1 MGKAGFFLIL
11 YDSALSTCCAMNGM
25 LRDGCHFETRKDS
38 VANARVVD
46 VVVCIMMGGNLC
58 DVFVLFQNL
67 IAGSHCTNKSL
78 SACLCFRFL
87 LSSLFS
93 MSLDV
98 IPTYACLELMSV
110 LSYTTCL

>member
-58 DVFVLFQNL
+58 DVFVLFRVLLLVRIVQANR
-67 IAGSHCTNKSL
+67 
-78 SACLCFRFL
+78 CLLVFAFVFC
-87 LSSLFS
+87 
-93 MSLDV
+93 
-98 IPTYACLELMSV
+98 
-110 LSYTTCL
+110 